1 MELLFG
7 GLLHVP
13 LQGFDRLAAIGHI
26 SACNGHK
33 TVHRMREV
41 PLKALVDPARRPT
54 GGAIVQDHYDLDSP
68 WHSHDMHQLQYA
80 FDGAIEVE
88 DERSRHLLPRN
99 LAAWIPAGVAHRTS
113 LHRVHSGSILFA
125 PEAVQPAGDRV
136 RILEVSSLMREM
148 ILAAMRWP
156 LQEPQD
162 ATGRAYFGALALL
175 CAEWI
180 KKETPL
186 SLPTARDAA
195 MRAALAYTRAHLADG
210 NLRAVCSSVGLS
222 ERTLR
227 RRLEQEIGM
236 NWNEYRRRARLL
248 AAALLLTDTVLPVG
262 RIAEQV
268 GFESQS
274 ALAKAFR
281 SLVGQSPRAFRAQ
294 RVKPSQRGSA
304 R

>member
-1 MELLFG
+1 
-7 GLLHVP
+7 
-13 LQGFDRLAAIGHI
+13 
-26 SACNGHK
+26 
-33 TVHRMREV
+33 MRQA
-41 PLKALVDPARRPT
+41 PLKTLVDPARRPT
-54 GGAIVQDHYDLDSP
+54 GGSIIQDHFDLDSP

-88 DERSRHLLPRN
+88 DERSRHLLPRH

-113 LHRVHSGSILFA
+113 LHRVRSGSILFA

-136 RILEVSSLMREM
+136 RILEVSTLMREM

-162 ATGRAYFGALALL
+162 ATGRAYFAALALL

-180 KKETPL
+180 TKETPL
-186 SLPTARDAA
+186 SLPTARDPAL
-195 MRAALAYTRAHLADG
+195 RAALAYTRAHLADG
-210 NLRAVCSSVGLS
+210 DLRAVCSSAGFS

-227 RRLEQEIGM
+227 RRLEREIGM
-236 NWNEYRRRARLL
+236 SWSAYRHRARLL
-248 AAALLLTDTVLPVG
+248 AAAALLSETASPVG
-262 RIAEQV
+262 SIAEQV

-281 SLVGQSPRAFRAQ
+281 SLVGQTPRSFRAQ
-294 RVKPSQRGSA
+294 RARSGRSGSA
-304 R
+304 P